1 MNKFFVKKKKAMTL
15 IEVLVSLAIFAIIVV
30 PLGILVTTSVRTN
43 KKSENLQKYSLAA
56 QKIIESIKAQHEAE
70 GSGNIE
76 LNITD
81 TPQYMTQMGTTT
93 DTSKYNLGYSITG
106 ADIGMGDNVKAD
118 ITYQR
123 KSDISYQPNEVTSTT
138 YDATINITGT
148 NTFTLSSASISNTYS
163 SKGNIEIVSD
173 DSTIKINNASD
184 SSNIVTLSSITN
196 AVKKVK
202 IINSA
207 SNDVTISADNNSTGS
222 DTILSMYTFKND
234 SSSGSINCSPESSNV
249 RVYSNLQQI
258 TDGSNIKGVY
268 DVHVNIYSWINGT
281 KGVAYYDLISSI
293 NIYD

>member
-15 IEVLVSLAIFAIIVV
+15 IEVLVSLAIFAMIVV

-56 QKIIESIKAQHEAE
+56 QKIIESIKAQHDAD

-184 SSNIVTLSSITN
+184 SSNIVTLNSITN

-207 SNDVTISADNNSTGS
+207 SNAVTISADNNSTGS

-234 SSSGSINCSPESSNV
+234 SSNGSINCSPESSNV

-281 KGVAYYDLISSI
+281 KGAAYYDLISSI